1 MKLHTTFENN
11 NGYISIVYFEDK
23 HNLHILNY
31 NGSVYKIKKS
41 SSFNYDEFYV
51 NPIEFV
57 EQYPL
62 KSIVDWRRREQIE
75 FLSKYK
81 RSLENRIEDLSIA
94 ITSGSIADIEQYRS
108 MVGEIQGLSFAVE
121 EIKALLN
128 KYEKDDDE

>member
-1 MKLHTTFENN
+1 MRL
-11 NGYISIVYFEDK
+11 
-23 HNLHILNY
+23 L
-31 NGSVYKIKKS
+31 
-41 SSFNYDEFYV
+41 
-51 NPIEFV
+51 
-57 EQYPL
+57 
-62 KSIVDWRRREQIE
+62 E

-94 ITSGSIADIEQYRS
+94 ITSGSIADMEQYRS